1 MANTRLV
8 SVILAAGVITAGIST
23 GIAWA
28 GGPGGVVEDSNQI
41 SEAVGTGVFENAI
54 VGFVAGGA
62 TNEEASANVIAK
74 CQAAG
79 GQECTSDEVTNDDLC
94 IVSIA
99 DDDSDVVAGGAGT
112 TTEAARADAFQRA
125 AANGTPLAAGSPI
138 VISSCH

>member
-28 GGPGGVVEDSNQI
+28 GGPGGAVENTNEI
-41 SEAVGTGVFENAI
+41 SEAVGTGVFENSI
-54 VGFVAGGA
+54 VGFVASGK
-62 TNEEASANVIAK
+62 TNDEASANVIAK

-79 GQECTSDEVTNDDLC
+79 GTECTSDEVTNDDLC
-94 IVSIA
+94 IVSVA
-99 DDDSDVVAGGAGT
+99 DDASDVVAGGAGT
-112 TTEAARADAFQRA
+112 TTEAARADALQRA
-125 AANGTPLAAGSPI
+125 ADNGSPLSPTSPI